1 MENSHFFGQ
10 LSSLPWPRLLS
21 QLWQKKK
28 SGCLE
33 LRLEKE
39 TVRFWLIRGNMLV
52 IADSLP
58 LGFLSDFLQAQ
69 GRFDSQ
75 LLSQAF
81 NQVKEKDCLLLRCL
95 IDYVGLTPEE
105 AWSWL
110 VKGWKEWFYNFFDL
124 DLTNGQYALEPMT
137 PEDSLAYAELPTP
150 ELILEGVRRM
160 KNLSL
165 IEVHLPEAD
174 SILQVNS
181 NSQLT
186 TFPLTPVEKYIIRLL
201 GTGLSLNEFYS
212 RCHLSRQECQRTLFA
227 LLSLEL
233 VNPVAASA
241 FSKKSA
247 SPTLTQLDNVL
258 ASFNEKCA
266 FIFRFVSKEIGP
278 VAWNVLEK
286 ALEEIR
292 PHLSTPLAKA
302 TLQEDG
308 RFDLPEANRLVWQFL
323 NAPFRQA
330 ILRDLN
336 EILMAE
342 VLAVKRT
349 LGPELERTL
358 VQNLEK
364 IGEG

>member
-1 MENSHFFGQ
+1 MDNSHFFGQ
-10 LSSLPWPRLLS
+10 LNSLPWPRLLA

-39 TVRFWLIRGNMLV
+39 TFRFWLSRGNMLV

-58 LGFLSDFLQAQ
+58 LCFWSDFLQVQ
-69 GRFDSQ
+69 RRLDPQ
-75 LLSQAF
+75 LLHQTF
-81 NQVKEKDCLLLRCL
+81 DQVREKGWPLLRCL
-95 IDYVGLTPEE
+95 IDYAGLSPEE
-105 AWSWL
+105 AWDCL
-110 VKGWKEWFYNFFDL
+110 VKGWKEWFYDFF
-124 DLTNGQYALEPMT
+124 DLTNGQYTLEPMT
-137 PEDSLAYAELPTP
+137 PEDSLVYAELPTP
-150 ELILEGVRRM
+150 ELILEGIRRM
-160 KNLSL
+160 KNLNL
-165 IEVHLPEAD
+165 IEAHLPEAHY
-174 SILQVNS
+174 ILQVNS

-186 TFPLTPVEKYIIRLL
+186 TLSLTPVEKYIIRLL

-323 NAPFRQA
+323 NDPFRQA

-358 VQNLEK
+358 VQSLEK